1 MSNANQFALLND
13 ANEAADSTD
22 GAAPSQ
28 RRRLNLAPRTVPVDG
43 EEGEAAPAAEGEGED
58 AAEGSD
64 DQASS
69 SDGDE
74 VSTPKPM
81 TETAAKAKID
91 LDMTELWGE
100 KDSGGSRNP
109 DDIVH
114 YFRALPEHHRP
125 LLAVRLYD
133 EVFRTAKLKDAEVVA
148 KGLASAVEEGAAS
161 PEIVKKGLVFYLFL
175 PRLMLIT
182 FTDSADEWYR

>member
-13 ANEAADSTD
+13 ANEAADSTEA
-22 GAAPSQ
+22 GPQ
-28 RRRLNLAPRTVPVDG
+28 RQRQRLNLAPRTVPVDG
-43 EEGEAAPAAEGEGED
+43 EGGDAAAAAEGEGED
-58 AAEGSD
+58 AAEGSE
-64 DQASS
+64 DQDGESS
-69 SDGDE
+69 AESDE

-125 LLAVRLYD
+125 LLSSKLYD
-133 EVFRTAKLKDAEVVA
+133 EVFRTAKLKDAEIVA
-148 KGLASAVEEGAAS
+148 KGLASAVGEGAAS
-161 PEIVKKGLVFYLFL
+161 SEIVKKG
-175 PRLMLIT
+175 
-182 FTDSADEWYR
+182 